1 MLSSN
6 NNSSTTASKNIRE
19 RYELLG
25 LIDLGVLSSSPL
37 SSFAERV
44 VNQIKNYGRLL
55 LRLIVDQGKAIVREL
70 SREREHEL
78 TAVVQVQMGFTP
90 TVTIG
95 IEQHGRICE
104 RSERLAAGNA
114 DCIGPL
120 NTPPNGPWLMSC
132 SGHCHATNT
141 AIRS

>member
-1 MLSSN
+1 VSSEPG
-6 NNSSTTASKNIRE
+6 AGQLAKNIRE

-25 LIDLGVLSSSPL
+25 LIDSGVLSSSPL

-95 IEQHGRICE
+95 IEHTGAFVRE
-104 RSERLAAGNA
+104 AKG
-114 DCIGPL
+114 
-120 NTPPNGPWLMSC
+120 
-132 SGHCHATNT
+132 
-141 AIRS
+141 